1 MQAQIQR
8 LQELID
14 NASQNEL
21 RQLQEVFF
29 LTDFWPVL
37 PFYRPWK
44 LQKTQ
49 GFFGVFS
56 GNIGKKWVKVFL
68 IFLYIYI
75 WTDCKCERVFY
86 IKISTINNITRKLID
101 HAKVKYIVGSTD

>member
-29 LTDFWPVL
+29 FN
-37 PFYRPWK
+37 R
-44 LQKTQ
+44 
-49 GFFGVFS
+49 
-56 GNIGKKWVKVFL
+56 FL
-68 IFLYIYI
+68 ASAPIL
-75 WTDCKCERVFY
+75 
-86 IKISTINNITRKLID
+86 
-101 HAKVKYIVGSTD
+101 

>member
-37 PFYRPWK
+37 PFYRP
-44 LQKTQ
+44 
-49 GFFGVFS
+49 
-56 GNIGKKWVKVFL
+56 
-68 IFLYIYI
+68 
-75 WTDCKCERVFY
+75 
-86 IKISTINNITRKLID
+86 
-101 HAKVKYIVGSTD
+101 

>member
-29 LTDFWPVL
+29 F
-37 PFYRPWK
+37 
-44 LQKTQ
+44 QQ
-49 GFFGVFS
+49 IFGQCSHFIDPENS
-56 GNIGKKWVKVFL
+56 RKPKVFL
-68 IFLYIYI
+68 VSLVG
-75 WTDCKCERVFY
+75 T
-86 IKISTINNITRKLID
+86 L
-101 HAKVKYIVGSTD
+101 AKNGLRYF

>member
-29 LTDFWPVL
+29 F
-37 PFYRPWK
+37 
-44 LQKTQ
+44 
-49 GFFGVFS
+49 
-56 GNIGKKWVKVFL
+56 
-68 IFLYIYI
+68 
-75 WTDCKCERVFY
+75 
-86 IKISTINNITRKLID
+86 
-101 HAKVKYIVGSTD
+101 